1 MSVPTSS
8 FLSDN
13 VVQHVLE
20 SLVPSLNPF
29 PSGWY
34 GVEKRGQAPKIFKNS
49 CVKLA
54 VKFVPLSI
62 TITSGIPVL
71 LNISSSAS
79 HLLLAVS
86 DLSRIAS
93 GHLECWSIKQS
104 MYLCPCDDTGSAGP
118 IKSMFTTCNG
128 YSGRDTG
135 VIGILSTERITFLS

>member
-1 MSVPTSS
+1 M
-8 FLSDN
+8 FLRVWFHLSIN
-13 VVQHVLE
+13 
-20 SLVPSLNPF
+20 SF

-54 VKFVPLSI
+54 VKFVALSN

-86 DLSRIAS
+86 DLSGIAS

-104 MYLCPCDDTGSAGP
+104 MYLCPCDDTGSTGP
-118 IKSMFTTCNG
+118 IKSTFTTWNG
-128 YSGRDTG
+128 NSGRDTG